1 MRAYAPGEFASGH
14 PEYKAQASELD
25 EMSKRLPLKVRVT
38 VLLRDPHGNAAG
50 RQRHN
55 LKLVNEG
62 GGSRETFSFWPMPST

>member
-1 MRAYAPGEFASGH
+1 
-14 PEYKAQASELD
+14 
-25 EMSKRLPLKVRVT
+25 MSKRLPLKVRVT